1 MGSLKELAK
10 IITTLNTPVRIEA
23 LLQELLTPAEIQ
35 EINKRLDIF
44 KMLQAGIPQ
53 REIATKLHTS
63 LCAVTR
69 GSKELKKEKSIFRE
83 ILKKQ
88 NMKG

>member
-1 MGSLKELAK
+1 MGSLKELAG
-10 IITTLNTPVRIEA
+10 IITKLKAPARIEA

-35 EINKRLDIF
+35 EINKRLAIF
-44 KMLQAGIPQ
+44 KMLQAGAPQ
-53 REIATKLHTS
+53 REIAAKLHTS

-83 ILKKQ
+83 IFKK
-88 NMKG
+88 